1 MKMTKVFLALLVAG
15 TVSFVSCK
23 PKDADVKAS
32 VDKVLVINPDYS
44 NAVVTV
50 TDGVATLTGEVK
62 DDATKAALEAS
73 VKNVKGVK
81 SVVNNTVV
89 PAPVAPPV
97 IAADDPLTAA
107 VKDATKDYP
116 GVMAT
121 VKDGVI
127 SLTGTIEKSKLVKLM
142 QALNGLNP
150 KSIDNKLTVK

>member
-23 PKDADVKAS
+23 PKDTDVKAS

>member
-89 PAPVAPPV
+89 PAPVVPPV

>member
-1 MKMTKVFLALLVAG
+1 MKLTKVFLALLVAG

-23 PKDADVKAS
+23 PKDADVKAAI
-32 VDKVLVINPDYS
+32 DKVLVVNPDFT
-44 NAVVTV
+44 NATVTV
-50 TDGVATLTGEVK
+50 TNGVATLAGEVK
-62 DDATKAALEAS
+62 DDATKTALEDA
-73 VKNVKGVK
+73 VKAVKGVK
-81 SVVNNTVV
+81 SVVDNTSV

-97 IAADDPLTAA
+97 IAADDPLTSA

-121 VKDGVI
+121 VNDGVI

>member
-15 TVSFVSCK
+15 SVSFVSCK